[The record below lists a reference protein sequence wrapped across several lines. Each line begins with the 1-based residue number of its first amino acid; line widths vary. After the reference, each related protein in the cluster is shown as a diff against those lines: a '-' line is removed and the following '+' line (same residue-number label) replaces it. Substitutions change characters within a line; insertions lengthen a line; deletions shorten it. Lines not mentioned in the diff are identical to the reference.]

1 MIFIFQAALCKVLLY
16 WLILHLLIIFIYHQ
30 MGKWSRKYHH
40 PNFKISK
47 YKITLNA
54 CLIFILCFSCINQNC
69 HFIEIKYYIHKTN
82 FSPSTSKFSCSCQR
96 EIFASESIYNNLQCC
111 VPYPRVVHWILFHW
125 FSVNNQDWKKCLQI
139 SMGEESTQYL
149 CLSNLNSFSHKNI
162 KNKNC

>member
-30 MGKWSRKYHH
+30 MGKWRRKYHH

-54 CLIFILCFSCINQNC
+54 CLTFILCFSCINQNC

-82 FSPSTSKFSCSCQR
+82 FSPSTSMQVLVFLSKWNICFR
-96 EIFASESIYNNLQCC
+96 EYLQQLTMLCTISKGCALNTVSLVLWLKKMFTNQYGWRVNTIFVFI
-111 VPYPRVVHWILFHW
+111 
-125 FSVNNQDWKKCLQI
+125 
-139 SMGEESTQYL
+139 
-149 CLSNLNSFSHKNI
+149 
-162 KNKNC
+162 